1 MRIAIKRPPVLGR
14 PFPETKEGVGG
25 EVWAQRL
32 ADVLPLFPVAL
43 SMLVLGIALLPEVT
57 VAIPSLNDD
66 AAHYSL
72 IQNASRAVEAGKNP
86 VDHWAP
92 DLEFGFPQFAYY
104 QHLPHLFVVALHR
117 LLLRQVEL
125 LTLFN
130 LTRYVLM
137 VAFPVTVYWSLRQ
150 LEFSRPAAAAAATFA
165 PLFSAGHRFGIE
177 YDSYVWRGFGMYT
190 QLWGMHLSFLALA
203 FAYRTMRDGRGY
215 FGTALVLAALVLSH
229 VIYAFIVAI
238 TLPALLLLG
247 TRPDLR
253 RQALRLVL
261 AGIPAVL
268 ATAYFTVPLLLNS
281 AYHATSPY
289 MEDWKYDSHGASTV
303 LEWLATGKL
312 FDYNRPPVI
321 SILAAAGVLIA
332 LWTRTRLAL
341 LALVVTGFWL
351 IAYFGRPTLGPG
363 ADVLSFDGR
372 LWMHRFIGPVQIGAI
387 LLIAVT
393 AGWLWQKLD
402 SRLSHVTIRSPLPF
416 RFPLSVNGEGVRGRG
431 LPAPALFT
439 LILLAVAIPALTER
453 WLYLDRND
461 DLMNETQA
469 ALADDRD
476 LAAIVD
482 RLQTLPPGRVFA
494 GLRDGFGEQMKN
506 GSVRVPDVLAF
517 HQIET
522 AAAPYQSLTLNSD
535 LIWHFDHTKLAHY
548 DILNARYFIAP
559 ADLSVPSELRPLMET
574 ERYTLYEAP
583 TSGYFGLA
591 ATPVA
596 FAGAQEDFFV
606 AARTWFLGRLPAAG
620 IVPAFA
626 LEGTPRAADVEYA
639 PMAGA
644 ASAIRRLTASHVP
657 ASFGSIDAE
666 VTGPY
671 DYEAT
676 VTITEPATTLFLKAS
691 YHPDWRTYVDG
702 REVTPFMVAP
712 SYPAITLEPGEHSVR
727 FEYRANSMRTP
738 LLAVGVATLAVVG
751 LIEVRR
757 NKEGNAR

>member
-1 MRIAIKRPPVLGR
+1 MRIAIKRPLSLGR
-14 PFPETKEGVGG
+14 PFSGAREAVEG
-25 EVWAQRL
+25 EVWSQRL
-32 ADVLPLFPVAL
+32 AEALPLFPVAL
-43 SMLVLGIALLPEVT
+43 SMLVLAIALLPEVT

-66 AAHYSL
+66 AAHFSL
-72 IQNASRAVEAGKNP
+72 IQNASRAIDAGKNP
-86 VDHWAP
+86 FDHWAP

-104 QHLPHLFVVALHR
+104 QHLPHLFVVAVHR

-190 QLWGMHLSFLALA
+190 QLWGMHLSFLAFA

-215 FGTALVLAALVLSH
+215 FGTALVLTALVLSH

-247 TRPDLR
+247 MRTNVGQR
-253 RQALRLVL
+253 AKRLVL
-261 AGIPAVL
+261 AGIPVML
-268 ATAYFTVPLLLNS
+268 ATAYFTVPLVLNS

-289 MEDWKYDSHGASTV
+289 MEDWKYDSHCASTV

-321 SILAAAGVLIA
+321 SIIAAIGVLIA
-332 LWTRTRLAL
+332 LWTRTRLS
-341 LALVVTGFWL
+341 LVAVTVTAFWL
-351 IAYFGRPTLGPG
+351 IAYFGRPTLGPV

-387 LLIAVT
+387 LLIAV
-393 AGWLWQKLD
+393 ASGWLWTRLD
-402 SRLSHVTIRSPLPF
+402 SWNWLRMKA
-416 RFPLSVNGEGVRGRG
+416 RGR
-431 LPAPALFT
+431 AY
-439 LILLAVAIPALTER
+439 AIPALFAAIVALAAIPALAER
-453 WLYLDRND
+453 WLYLDRNQGW
-461 DLMNETQA
+461 MNETQA
-469 ALADDRD
+469 ALDDDRD
-476 LAAIVD
+476 LTAIVD

-494 GLRDGFGEQMKN
+494 GLRDGFGDQMKN
-506 GSVRVPDVLAF
+506 GSVRVPDVLTF

-548 DILNARYFIAP
+548 DALNARYFIAP
-559 ADLSVPSELRPLMET
+559 ADLTVPSGLQPLMET
-574 ERYTLYEAP
+574 ERYTLYQAP
-583 TSGYFGLA
+583 TSGYFGLGT
-591 ATPVA
+591 TPVA

-626 LEGTPRAADVEYA
+626 LDGTPRANGVEYA
-639 PMAGA
+639 AMEGA
-644 ASAIRRLTASHVP
+644 SNAIRRLTATDAPNSLGRIDSEVASPYEFEAKVHV
-657 ASFGSIDAE
+657 
-666 VTGPY
+666 
-671 DYEAT
+671 
-676 VTITEPATTLFLKAS
+676 TEPATTLFLKAS
-691 YHPDWRTYVDG
+691 YHPDWRAYVDG
-702 REVTPFMVAP
+702 QEVTPFMVAP
-712 SYPAITLEPGEHSVR
+712 SYPAITLEPGEHTVR
-727 FEYRANSMRTP
+727 FEYKASALRTP
-738 LLAVGVATLAVVG
+738 LLIFGIATLAIVG

-757 NKEGNAR
+757 RPRIDVDR

>member
-1 MRIAIKRPPVLGR
+1 MRIAIKRPLTLGR
-14 PFPETKEGVGG
+14 PLSGTGEEVKG
-25 EVWAQRL
+25 EVWSQRL
-32 ADVLPLFPVAL
+32 AEALPLFPVAL
-43 SMLVLGIALLPEVT
+43 SMLILAIALLPEVT

-72 IQNASRAVEAGKNP
+72 IQNASRAIDAGKNP
-86 VDHWAP
+86 FDHWAP

-104 QHLPHLFVVALHR
+104 QHLPHLFVVAVHR

-215 FGTALVLAALVLSH
+215 FGTALVLSALVLSH

-238 TLPALLLLG
+238 TLPALLLLS
-247 TRPDLR
+247 TRADLR
-253 RQALRLVL
+253 QRATRLVL

-268 ATAYFTVPLLLNS
+268 ATAYFTVPLILNG

-289 MEDWKYDSHGASTV
+289 MEDWKYDSHGASAV
-303 LEWLATGKL
+303 LEWLVTGKL

-321 SILAAAGVLIA
+321 SVVAGLGVLIA

-351 IAYFGRPTLGPG
+351 VAYFGRPTLGPV

-387 LLIAVT
+387 LLVAVA
-393 AGWLWQKLD
+393 AGWLWQRLD
-402 SRLSHVTIRSPLPF
+402 SWSWLRRKA
-416 RFPLSVNGEGVRGRG
+416 GRRAFAI
-431 LPAPALFT
+431 PAVFAAIVAL
-439 LILLAVAIPALTER
+439 AAIPALAER
-453 WLYLDRND
+453 WLYLDRNQQW
-461 DLMNETQA
+461 MNDTQA
-469 ALADDRD
+469 ALDGDRD
-476 LAAIVD
+476 LTAVMD
-482 RLQTLPPGRVFA
+482 RLETLPPGRVFA

-506 GSVRVPDVLAF
+506 GSVRVPDVLTF

-535 LIWHFDHTKLAHY
+535 LIWHFDYTKLAHY
-548 DILNARYFIAP
+548 DTLNARYFIAP
-559 ADLSVPSELRPLMET
+559 AGLGVPSALRPLMET
-574 ERYTLYEAP
+574 EQLTLYEAP
-583 TSGYFGLA
+583 TSGYFGLGT
-591 ATPVA
+591 TPVA

-626 LEGTPRAADVEYA
+626 LDGTPPVEGVEYA
-639 PMAGA
+639 PMEGA
-644 ASAIRRLTASHVP
+644 SNAIRRLTP
-657 ASFGSIDAE
+657 ADAPDSFGRIQSEI
-666 VTGPY
+666 VSPY
-671 DYEAT
+671 AYEAT
-676 VTITEPATTLFLKAS
+676 VQITEPATTLFLKAS
-691 YHPDWRTYVDG
+691 YHPDWRAYVDG

-712 SYPAITLEPGEHSVR
+712 SYPAITLEPGEHTVR
-727 FEYRANSMRTP
+727 FEYRANALRTP
-738 LLAVGVATLAVVG
+738 LLLFGVATLAVVG

-757 NKEGNAR
+757 RPRVDVDG

>member
-1 MRIAIKRPPVLGR
+1 MRIAIKRSLTLGR
-14 PFPETKEGVGG
+14 PFSETEEGVGG

-32 ADVLPLFPVAL
+32 ADALPLFPVAL
-43 SMLVLGIALLPEVT
+43 SMLVLSIALLPEVT

-72 IQNASRAVEAGKNP
+72 IQNASRAIDAGKNP

-203 FAYRTMRDGRGY
+203 FAHRTMRDGRGY
-215 FGTALVLAALVLSH
+215 FGTALVLTALVLSH

-253 RQALRLVL
+253 RRASRLVL

-281 AYHATSPY
+281 PYHATSPY

-321 SILAAAGVLIA
+321 SIVAAAGVLIA

-351 IAYFGRPTLGPG
+351 VAYFGRPTLGPV

-372 LWMHRFIGPVQIGAI
+372 LWIHRFIGPVQIGAI
-387 LLIAVT
+387 LLVAIA
-393 AGWLWQKLD
+393 AGWLWRRLD
-402 SRLSHVTIRSPLPF
+402 SWYWLRRKTASRAYAI
-416 RFPLSVNGEGVRGRG
+416 
-431 LPAPALFT
+431 PAIFAAIIAL
-439 LILLAVAIPALTER
+439 AAIPALAER
-453 WLYLDRND
+453 WLYLDRNQEW
-461 DLMNETQA
+461 MNETQA
-469 ALADDRD
+469 ALDDDRD

-482 RLQTLPPGRVFA
+482 RLQTLPPGRIFA
-494 GLRDGFGEQMKN
+494 GLRDGFGDQMKN
-506 GSVRVPDVLAF
+506 GSVRVPDVLTF

-535 LIWHFDHTKLAHY
+535 LIWHFDYTKLAHY
-548 DILNARYFIAP
+548 DALNARYLIAP
-559 ADLSVPSELRPLMET
+559 VDLSVPSGLRPLMHT

-583 TSGYFGLA
+583 TSGYFGLGM
-591 ATPVA
+591 TPVA

-606 AARTWFLGRLPAAG
+606 AARTWFLGRPPAAG

-626 LEGTPRAADVEYA
+626 LDGTPRADGVEYA
-639 PMAGA
+639 PMEGA
-644 ASAIRRLTASHVP
+644 ASAIRRLTASG
-657 ASFGSIDAE
+657 ALESFGSIDAE

-676 VTITEPATTLFLKAS
+676 VRITEPATTMFLKAS
-691 YHPDWRTYVDG
+691 YHPDWRAYVDG

-727 FEYRANSMRTP
+727 FEYRTNAPRMP
-738 LLAVGVATLAVVG
+738 LLVFGIGTLAVVG

-757 NKEGNAR
+757 RPRVDVDS